1 MKTYKDL
8 LNKAESLIKDVN
20 KGTSRHDSDTGK
32 ILAAAV
38 IGLAVGGIL
47 GILFAPTAGAEIRSN
62 IADSVGELS
71 GTVRDKAKQGID
83 KLADLKDQAVDSV
96 RSKTGSPVTDAEQPG
111 A

>member
-20 KGTSRHDSDTGK
+20 KGTSRHESDSGK

-62 IADSVGELS
+62 IAGSVGELS
-71 GTVRDKAKQGID
+71 GTVREKAKQGID

-96 RSKTGSPVTDAEQPG
+96 RSRAGSGPVTDAEPI